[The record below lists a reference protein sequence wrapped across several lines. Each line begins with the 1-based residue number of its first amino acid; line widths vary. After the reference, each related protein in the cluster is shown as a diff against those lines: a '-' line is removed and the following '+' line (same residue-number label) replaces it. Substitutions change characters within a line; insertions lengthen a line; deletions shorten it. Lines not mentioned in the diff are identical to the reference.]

1 MDALVLGQ
9 YKHVMDIVTPFCR
22 KDDQK
27 LLVYFYIGL
36 GCDTPILEA
45 LFIGCLARV
54 VVQPD
59 SGVPYT
65 SFGLRLFELFYLSL
79 LHRAKRIPEER
90 APWREVFL
98 LDDSKIILV
107 ASWIDNVPTFYLRR
121 ITESSVVIQ
130 YEIFIAKDG
139 TLLATQYLEGCY
151 SARELHL
158 SDKFLVDFPNNKP
171 WM

>member
-1 MDALVLGQ
+1 MTALVAGQ
-9 YKHVMDIVTPFCR
+9 YKHVMDIVTATCR
-22 KDDQK
+22 QEDKR

-45 LFIGCLARV
+45 LFIVSLARV

-59 SGVPYT
+59 IGVPYT

-79 LHRAKRIPEER
+79 HHRAKRVPEER

-98 LDDSKIILV
+98 LDDSKIILA
-107 ASWIDNVPTFYLRR
+107 ASWIDNEPTIYLRKS
-121 ITESSVVIQ
+121 IESSVILQ
-130 YEIFIAKDG
+130 YEIFIAKDSA
-139 TLLATQYLEGCY
+139 LLATQYLDGCY
-151 SARELHL
+151 FAREMHL
-158 SDKFLVDFPNNKP
+158 SDKLLVDFPNNKQ